1 MLPSSSIKSPAILS
15 TKARLLLPVYL
26 AAEKAGVLGD
36 AILAHGVVQ
45 QGQHF
50 AVLPEST
57 AAAAVVYQEVT
68 PRVRHLLREVATRDP
83 SGAKL
88 YDGRRADS
96 VCPWQWAF
104 GRPTDRQ
111 QCRTA

>member
-26 AAEKAGVLGD
+26 AAEAAGVLGE
-36 AILAHGVVQ
+36 AVLAHGVVQ

-50 AVLPEST
+50 AILPWSITAAT
-57 AAAAVVYQEVT
+57 AAAQQVK
-68 PRVRHLLREVATRDP
+68 PRVRHLDREIATRDP

-96 VCPWQWAF
+96 ICPWQWAF